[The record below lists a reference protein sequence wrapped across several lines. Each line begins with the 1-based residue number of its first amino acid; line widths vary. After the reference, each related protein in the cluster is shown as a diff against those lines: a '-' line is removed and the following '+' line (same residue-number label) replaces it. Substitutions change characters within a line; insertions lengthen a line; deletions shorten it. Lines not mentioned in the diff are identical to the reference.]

1 MENANIVS
9 LAVVENAEQDWLD
22 LFNMIDLLD
31 SEVKR
36 RLGKFDD
43 HSFTSLKVI
52 QELVSTAKSI
62 AKGQWKGI
70 HILTKLQSTGVAR
83 SQ

>member
-1 MENANIVS
+1 MENVKIVS
-9 LAVVENAEQDWLD
+9 LDDVLSAEEEWRITYE
-22 LFNMIDLLD
+22 MIDLLD

-36 RLGKFDD
+36 RMGKFDD

-62 AKGQWKGI
+62 AKGQWNGI
-70 HILTKLQSTGVAR
+70 RILLKLQATGVIKE
-83 SQ
+83 Q

>member
-1 MENANIVS
+1 MGNVKIVS
-9 LAVVENAEQDWLD
+9 LVEVKNAEEEWRLLYEMINLLEAE
-22 LFNMIDLLD
+22 LF
-31 SEVKR
+31 R
-36 RLGKFDD
+36 RLGQFDD

-70 HILTKLQSTGVAR
+70 HILTKLQSTGVIR
-83 SQ
+83 NQ

>member
-1 MENANIVS
+1 MENVKIVS
-9 LAVVENAEQDWLD
+9 LDDVLSAEEEWRITYE
-22 LFNMIDLLD
+22 MIDLLD

-36 RLGKFDD
+36 RMGKFDD

-62 AKGQWKGI
+62 AKGQWNGI
-70 HILTKLQSTGVAR
+70 HILLKLQATGVIKE
-83 SQ
+83 Q

>member
-1 MENANIVS
+1 MGNVKIVS
-9 LAVVENAEQDWLD
+9 LAVVENAEEEWRLLYEMINLLEAE
-22 LFNMIDLLD
+22 LF
-31 SEVKR
+31 R
-36 RLGKFDD
+36 RLGQFDD

-83 SQ
+83 NQ

>member
-1 MENANIVS
+1 MEKVNIVS
-9 LAVVENAEQDWLD
+9 LAVVENAEEEWRLLYEMINLLEAE
-22 LFNMIDLLD
+22 LF
-31 SEVKR
+31 R
-36 RLGKFDD
+36 RLGQFDD

-70 HILTKLQSTGVAR
+70 HILTKLQSTGAVR
-83 SQ
+83 NQ

>member
-62 AKGQWKGI
+62 AKGQWQGI
-70 HILTKLQSTGVAR
+70 HILTKLQSSGTIR
-83 SQ
+83 LQ

>member
-1 MENANIVS
+1 MGNVKIVS
-9 LAVVENAEQDWLD
+9 LEEVENLEQDWLD

-36 RLGKFDD
+36 RMGQFDD

-70 HILTKLQSTGVAR
+70 HILTKLQSTGAVR
-83 SQ
+83 NQ

>member
-1 MENANIVS
+1 MGNVKIVS
-9 LAVVENAEQDWLD
+9 LEEVENAEQDWLD

-36 RLGKFDD
+36 RMGQFDD

-70 HILTKLQSTGVAR
+70 HILTKIQATGVVKN
-83 SQ
+83 Q